1 MKIHIIIYCGGL
13 PTDRPV
19 YKGQGSFPAGLMK
32 DISVL
37 LLLLRGRGNHTAVFV
52 HLMLFCANLRH
63 FKYWIEEKKSGLNI
77 SKDLLKIWVFSTEV
91 TSIIKHKPMA
101 WVSHMSTRKCR
112 IQHVARQKKKEYHF
126 APKTITS
133 LRKQQSQTLLSSV
146 YAKEAL
152 HVYVLCTTFGKFD
165 MTEVNFLNWKTNS
178 SKSLLILF
186 LN

>member
-112 IQHVARQKKKEYHF
+112 IQHVARQKKKN
-126 APKTITS
+126 II
-133 LRKQQSQTLLSSV
+133 
-146 YAKEAL
+146 
-152 HVYVLCTTFGKFD
+152 
-165 MTEVNFLNWKTNS
+165 
-178 SKSLLILF
+178 SLLKQLHPYESNKVKPCLALF
-186 LN
+186 MQKKHYMCTCCVRPSGNLIWLR